1 MRKTI
6 PFGLGTEV
14 FPRFP
19 RIFPFP
25 AEARRPKKLLF
36 GRFFC
41 SAKKIELFLKKY
53 LTNPKKRI

>member
-36 GRFFC
+36 GRFF
-41 SAKKIELFLKKY
+41 APQKKSNFF
-53 LTNPKKRI
+53 

>member
-41 SAKKIELFLKKY
+41 SAKKSNFF
-53 LTNPKKRI
+53 